1 MPIFA
6 GARYIIPELL
16 YNWHNIWT
24 YINGTIAFLPLV
36 GSYPR
41 VLPLLFE
48 LAQFC
53 PYFFPSRSLECPLTV

>member
-24 YINGTIAFLPLV
+24 YIKYITLIYPMQISIALIPNGQNKYL
-36 GSYPR
+36 
-41 VLPLLFE
+41 
-48 LAQFC
+48 
-53 PYFFPSRSLECPLTV
+53 